1 MKFAILGVLIIL
13 SIAFLV
19 VLWKASKHWRWY
31 QIVPALFTMVLAIL
45 FIFPTATVLKSRS
58 KWHQLKEK
66 LEVEAEKVSAEQL
79 TLKYGDRSDGSAGE
93 GLLDLSQRMSK
104 LAIEAGRRWRGL
116 RLQNQSPDSIV
127 LGAPPKVDVA
137 IPGIP
142 AEGEAAEAPEP
153 AGPIMP
159 ADLIVYGFAEA
170 RIPNSKSPVPAYYL
184 GEFRVTASNAN
195 QVTIKPI
202 APLEPG
208 QLQRIAGGQATSWS
222 LYEML
227 PLDGHEPFLAEGS
240 EENDDNRFGRVDD
253 VLVRSLLENK
263 VRDETL
269 QNYLRDG
276 QRSTADD
283 PPASRWMKIEFITK
297 HSIDVDS
304 PTQQAALDGGFFD
317 ASGRAIDSRL
327 QRGTDDGSVKFAVG
341 DLNYV
346 TERAG
351 KTLIEDGKARLID
364 NYYVRPLNDYR
375 VVLRRIRLRLTE
387 ATRRKEKLEFE
398 EQQISD
404 AIAATVKM
412 IESNQDE
419 KLKGEQDFGQLQTEV
434 KSVQEYL
441 DLVRKGVDKTRD
453 RSRQLYLENQ
463 RLEQELRQLHAN

>member
-1 MKFAILGVLIIL
+1 MVLIIL

-19 VLWKASKHWRWY
+19 VLWKASKEWRWY

-45 FIFPTATVLKSRS
+45 FMFPTATVLKSRS
-58 KWHQLKEK
+58 AWHQLKEK
-66 LEVEAEKVSAEQL
+66 LEVQAEQVSAEQQ
-79 TLKYGDRSDGSAGE
+79 TLKYGDRTDGAAGE

-116 RLQNQSPDSIV
+116 RLQNQSPTGIV
-127 LGAPPKVDVA
+127 LAAPPKADA

-142 AEGEAAEAPEP
+142 AEGDAAEAAEP
-153 AGPIMP
+153 AGPIVP

-170 RIPNSKSPVPAYYL
+170 RIPNSQFPAPVYYL

-208 QLQRIAGGQATSWS
+208 QLQRISGGQATSWS

-227 PLDGHEPFLAEGS
+227 PLDGHETFLAEGS

-253 VLVRSLLENK
+253 VLVKSLLENK

-269 QNYLRDG
+269 QSYLRDG
-276 QRSTADD
+276 QRATDDD

-297 HSIDVDS
+297 TSIDVDS
-304 PTQQAALDGGFFD
+304 TTQQAALDGGFFD

-327 QRGTDDGSVKFAVG
+327 QSGTEDGNVKFAVG
-341 DLNYV
+341 DLIYV
-346 TERAG
+346 KEEAG
-351 KTLIEDGKARLID
+351 KQLIEDGKARLVD

-375 VVLRRIRLRLTE
+375 VVLRRIRLRLIE
-387 ATRRKEKLEFE
+387 AARRKEKLQFE
-398 EQQISD
+398 EQQLND

-412 IESNQDE
+412 IEVNQDE

-434 KSVQEYL
+434 KSVDEYL
-441 DLVRKGVDKTRD
+441 TLIRKGVDKTRD